1 MNKKEILKKVA
12 GIIAELNEQYE
23 YLSQDTEN
31 LNELELELFA
41 ANADFLSDHIKILQK
56 LNQNSISQNSGQNP
70 PIAAERIS
78 PEPIILKPAEEL
90 IEEEEVQPSIPEWK
104 FEIKDDSNQS
114 FDYEEKAPQDL
125 FDRPLT
131 VEELEVIEEKTQLMV
146 QPEDDLETIN
156 EELLELE
163 TVEENSTEPEPEF
176 KILENSNIDTPLM
189 GKSEPESEE
198 QPLTMNEILASQTS
212 QNTVSSQF
220 NQRQVNDLKSLI
232 NLNDK
237 LLFVRDLFNGYSLA
251 YSEAIE
257 ILNRFDSFESA
268 DNFLKQNYSSKN
280 NWAEKQNVADKF
292 YEILNKRFS
301 R

>member
-12 GIIAELNEQYE
+12 GIIAELNLKYE
-23 YLSQDTEN
+23 YLSQDPEN

-41 ANADFLSDHIKILQK
+41 ANADFLSDHIVILQK
-56 LNQNSISQNSGQNP
+56 LNQNSKPQHSEQTPSLNSESIKSESLIQNP
-70 PIAAERIS
+70 V
-78 PEPIILKPAEEL
+78 EELL
-90 IEEEEVQPSIPEWK
+90 IEEQDEPAIPEWK
-104 FEIKDDSNQS
+104 FEIMNDSNQS
-114 FDYEEKAPQDL
+114 FDYEEKATEDL

-131 VEELEVIEEKTQLMV
+131 REELELIEEKTQLKV
-146 QPEDDLETIN
+146 QNSDDLEKIT
-156 EELLELE
+156 EELPESVLI
-163 TVEENSTEPEPEF
+163 EEDSTEPE
-176 KILENSNIDTPLM
+176 LEIS
-189 GKSEPESEE
+189 ESENIENPLIVKSDLEE
-198 QPLTMNEILASQTS
+198 QALTMNDILASQTS

-220 NQRQVNDLKSLI
+220 NQRPVNDLKSLI

-257 ILNRFDSFESA
+257 ILNRFDNFEAA
-268 DNFLKQNYSSKN
+268 DNFLKQNYLSKN
-280 NWAEKQNVADKF
+280 NWAEKQHVAEKF

>member
-12 GIIAELNEQYE
+12 GIIAELNLKYE
-23 YLSQDTEN
+23 YLSQDPEN

-41 ANADFLSDHIKILQK
+41 ANADFLSDHIVILQK
-56 LNQNSISQNSGQNP
+56 LNQNSKPQHSEQTPSLNSESIQSESLIQNP
-70 PIAAERIS
+70 V
-78 PEPIILKPAEEL
+78 EELL
-90 IEEEEVQPSIPEWK
+90 IEEQDEPAIPEWK
-104 FEIKDDSNQS
+104 FEIMNDSNQS
-114 FDYEEKAPQDL
+114 FDYEEKATEDL

-131 VEELEVIEEKTQLMV
+131 REELELIEEKTQLKV
-146 QPEDDLETIN
+146 QNSDDLEKIT
-156 EELLELE
+156 EELPESVLI
-163 TVEENSTEPEPEF
+163 EEDSTEPE
-176 KILENSNIDTPLM
+176 LEIS
-189 GKSEPESEE
+189 ESEKIENPLIVKSDLEE
-198 QPLTMNEILASQTS
+198 QALTMNDILASQTS

-220 NQRQVNDLKSLI
+220 NQRPVNDLKSLI

-257 ILNRFDSFESA
+257 ILNRFDNFEAA
-268 DNFLKQNYSSKN
+268 DNFLKQNYLSKN
-280 NWAEKQNVADKF
+280 NWAEKQHVAEKF